1 MNISNNCNVRS
12 GAGVGDD
19 ISIRK
24 LVEVYVNIIVVV
36 MVMLVVM
43 VKVIALAM
51 VVEVTVL
58 VQDSIGLANKFIQF
72 FHVRWL

>member
-1 MNISNNCNVRS
+1 M
-12 GAGVGDD
+12 
-19 ISIRK
+19 
-24 LVEVYVNIIVVV
+24 V

-43 VKVIALAM
+43 VKVIALAT
-51 VVEVTVL
+51 VVEVTVV